1 VNVTDTEHNNKICRI
16 LYCQYEIKN
25 DMIILFYEGT
35 FFLIFFAFLKKGVIL
50 KIISAAYE
58 IMFIPDMSDL
68 LQRIELAGRTC
79 YKSED
84 RITDQSA
91 RDFVRRIMSSGHLS
105 VIEHIFLT
113 IKFIIDRG
121 VSHELVRH
129 RLASYSQES
138 TRYANYSKSKFGNEI
153 TVIRPCFW
161 QETSPEY
168 NAWKQAMADSEKAYL
183 KLINMGARAEQARS
197 VLPNSLKTEVVMTCN
212 LREIRHVLELRCAN
226 AAHPQIREVMR
237 PLLKE
242 LHEKIPVIFDDIYQA
257 IFGMN

>member
-1 VNVTDTEHNNKICRI
+1 
-16 LYCQYEIKN
+16 
-25 DMIILFYEGT
+25 
-35 FFLIFFAFLKKGVIL
+35 L

-58 IMFIPDMSDL
+58 IMFIPDLSDL

-84 RITDQSA
+84 KITANSA
-91 RDFVRRIMSSGHLS
+91 RNFVKRIMSSGHLS

-113 IKFIIDRG
+113 VKFIIDRG

-138 TRYANYSKSKFGNEI
+138 TRYANYSKNKFGNEI

-161 QETSPEY
+161 EEGTQEF
-168 NAWKQAMADSEKAYL
+168 NAWKQSMELAEDIYL
-183 KLINMGARAEQARS
+183 KLINMGARPEQARS

-212 LREIRHVLELRCAN
+212 LREMRHVLSLRCDK

-242 LHEKIPVIFDDIYQA
+242 LHQSIPVIFDDIYQA
-257 IFGMN
+257 VFND